1 MQRAQNRTG
10 KGSILLWRRFTFPIF
25 LLFIYALYILQQHCF
40 NKIVLLVTW
49 PIYFHAW
56 IDAHVYEIFKQIFF
70 FWLTGETCLSVL
82 LYFLYTV
89 HTVLHKRSCHP
100 QDLLW
105 VHGLVVFCLELCT
118 SFAEIWTHNPD
129 NLSTSDGYTCS
140 RSRGMSILCRTC
152 SLMPISANH
161 AIGTMERGT
170 RIEYPSLTIS
180 YSNSYAME
188 LCQVWTGTAHINV
201 CKL

>member
-1 MQRAQNRTG
+1 MPVPWLREVRPAGWVTYCSICASTMQRAQNRTG

-49 PIYFHAW
+49 PVQSYSITQK
-56 IDAHVYEIFKQIFF
+56 I
-70 FWLTGETCLSVL
+70 LSPSGSAVSSRSSCVL
-82 LYFLYTV
+82 LRTI
-89 HTVLHKRSCHP
+89 
-100 QDLLW
+100 
-105 VHGLVVFCLELCT
+105 

-161 AIGTMERGT
+161 AIGTIERGT

>member
-1 MQRAQNRTG
+1 MPVPWLREVRPAGWVTYCSICASTMQRAQNRTG
-10 KGSILLWRRFTFPIF
+10 KGSILLWRRFTFP
-25 LLFIYALYILQQHCF
+25 IYALYILQQHCF

-56 IDAHVYEIFKQIFF
+56 IDAHVYKIFKQIFF

-105 VHGLVVFCLELCT
+105 VHGLVVFCLELPPLLRFEPT
-118 SFAEIWTHNPD
+118 TLTIYPPVT
-129 NLSTSDGYTCS
+129 
-140 RSRGMSILCRTC
+140 
-152 SLMPISANH
+152 
-161 AIGTMERGT
+161 GT
-170 RIEYPSLTIS
+170 RVPGL
-180 YSNSYAME
+180 AG
-188 LCQVWTGTAHINV
+188 CQYCVEPAV
-201 CKL
+201 

>member
-89 HTVLHKRSCHP
+89 QSYSITQKILSPSGSAVSSRSSCVLFRT
-100 QDLLW
+100 
-105 VHGLVVFCLELCT
+105 T

-161 AIGTMERGT
+161 AIGTIERGT